1 MSEFYQF
8 AVDKFIFRVKKGLLY
23 SKDDVWVKIEES
35 HVRIGVTDFHQMSG
49 GDILFVELPKVGSKV
64 KHLEAVAQFETIKAV
79 YEVVSP
85 LGGAVAETN
94 KKLEDKPEIINED
107 PYGEGWLF
115 QLSPDSFGEDARQ
128 LLTAEQYFELMK
140 GKIETERKKL

>member
-23 SKDDVWVKIEES
+23 SKDDVWVKIEGNQ
-35 HVRIGVTDFHQMSG
+35 VRIGVTDFLQMSG

-64 KHLEAVAQFETIKAV
+64 KHLEAVAQFETIKEV

-85 LGGAVAETN
+85 FGGTVAETN
-94 KKLEDKPEIINED
+94 
-107 PYGEGWLF
+107 
-115 QLSPDSFGEDARQ
+115 
-128 LLTAEQYFELMK
+128 
-140 GKIETERKKL
+140 